1 MDATQETSPTRVA
14 RRYLIGR
21 GWGGVERGHNVH
33 LPAII
38 PVILPTR
45 SWCYTLNLLL
55 ERPTRSGC
63 YALEFALG
71 TSKELRHALLEF
83 SRNVRR
89 CNGQTLKGGTQT
101 LDKCWDCWKD
111 FIPKVSTKDPKTTL
125 NWALV
130 DLDLPMAMVLTTA
143 TNSDKWCLRASGHA
157 TLQWWLRMWHAAGL
171 KHATRVATAVPCFW
185 RYTPS
190 FRHSREKDKLNK
202 HHQHQIQ
209 SRLDRVRSESSQRR
223 WENNEAA

>member
-1 MDATQETSPTRVA
+1 MFLLAPALPAVGKNSVLLPHAYHGGGVGLGWGGAATFMLTCAHCGCYARDVSRKGCETLPHW
-14 RRYLIGR
+14 G

-125 NWALV
+125 LSTCGIGFTNGNGSYNRHKLRQ
-130 DLDLPMAMVLTTA
+130 MVPQ
-143 TNSDKWCLRASGHA
+143 G
-157 TLQWWLRMWHAAGL
+157 M
-171 KHATRVATAVPCFW
+171 
-185 RYTPS
+185 
-190 FRHSREKDKLNK
+190 RHFNGD
-202 HHQHQIQ
+202 
-209 SRLDRVRSESSQRR
+209 
-223 WENNEAA
+223 